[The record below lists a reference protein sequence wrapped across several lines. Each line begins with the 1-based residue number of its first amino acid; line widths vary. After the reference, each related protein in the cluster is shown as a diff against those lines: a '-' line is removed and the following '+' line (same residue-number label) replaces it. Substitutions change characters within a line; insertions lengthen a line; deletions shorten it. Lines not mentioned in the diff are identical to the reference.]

1 MVGAGSAILVW
12 LFWLSRPEWTAEM
25 RLWRAVGDAA
35 FILLIVTLAMG
46 PTVRLLRRLAPAL
59 AWRRYTGIWFALVA
73 LVHGL
78 LILNG
83 WARWDLDTFLGYEFV
98 PQMGRL
104 VRLEPGFGLA
114 NIMGVVALLLALIL
128 AATSTDRAVQS
139 LGGTSWKWL
148 HSSAYTVFYLSA
160 IHAAYFLFIHY
171 TASFHRVPP
180 PENWFRVPLLIIA
193 VGLIALQALAFSKTV
208 RDRKSGREVALE
220 QAPVQRARQRRPAR
234 S

>member
-1 MVGAGSAILVW
+1 
-12 LFWLSRPEWTAEM
+12 M

-35 FILLIVTLAMG
+35 FMLLIVTLALG
-46 PTVRLLRRLAPAL
+46 PIARLRREFAPTL
-59 AWRRYTGIWFALVA
+59 TWRRYTGIWFALVA

-83 WARWDLDTFLGYEFV
+83 WARWSLDRFLGYEFV

-114 NIMGVVALLLALIL
+114 NIMGVVALLIALIL
-128 AATSTDRAVQS
+128 AATSTDRAVQL

-148 HSSAYTVFYLSA
+148 HNSAYTVFYLSA
-160 IHAAYFLFIHY
+160 IHSAYFLFIHY
-171 TASFHRVPP
+171 TASFHRAPA

-193 VGLIALQALAFSKTV
+193 MGLIALQGLAFSKTV
-208 RDRKSGREVALE
+208 RDRRNGREVVVE
-220 QAPVQRARQRRPAR
+220 QPVVSRARQRRAAR